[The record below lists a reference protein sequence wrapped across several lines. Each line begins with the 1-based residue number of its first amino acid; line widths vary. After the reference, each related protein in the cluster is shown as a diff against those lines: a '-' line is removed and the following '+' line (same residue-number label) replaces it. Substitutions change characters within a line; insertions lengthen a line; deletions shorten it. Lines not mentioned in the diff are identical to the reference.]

1 MNIGPNGQ
9 LLQGGFPD
17 EESEAKSYRQ
27 GLLSRTSR
35 LGVEPDPGCI
45 NRDLIIKHPTN
56 GLSSERSRS
65 KVYKRVSKTEQSM
78 SPLIEFAFWC
88 AFWVLISGPLVEH
101 RSCLL
106 IPTVQSNS
114 SHSGGHLE
122 MAWQR
127 VNIRSPN
134 KRVQWTQILQ
144 ISLLGWY
151 RREII
156 LGNFWILYFHRVIN
170 RVTIFE
176 MKNNLKLKNKK
187 YSKIWYKWF
196 EYWRR
201 KNESKGTLVER

>member
-9 LLQGGFPD
+9 LLQGGFSD
-17 EESEAKSYRQ
+17 EESDAKSYRQ

-65 KVYKRVSKTEQSM
+65 KVYKRVTKTEQSM

-88 AFWVLISGPLVEH
+88 AFWVLISGPLVKH

-127 VNIRSPN
+127 VNTSGHQTKEYNGLRSC
-134 KRVQWTQILQ
+134 KYHYWDDIDGRL
-144 ISLLGWY
+144 
-151 RREII
+151 
-156 LGNFWILYFHRVIN
+156 FWG
-170 RVTIFE
+170 IFE
-176 MKNNLKLKNKK
+176 FCIFIELL
-187 YSKIWYKWF
+187 I
-196 EYWRR
+196 
-201 KNESKGTLVER
+201 G